1 MTELTVNLWSGAL
14 NDGKTGY
21 FNPSDCVSYLGQNL
35 PTSSSQSLPSSSS
48 GGQSSMASTLTSHV
62 LQSKF
67 IRGFLDSKNS
77 SQSSNSGQNQS
88 SSQSSPYGSRRRIRP
103 DMISRPQGDLVH
115 TGHVGADGAF
125 FGDVSFLDGKYHQL
139 PTKIVTPYRAQDDHN
154 GYGHETGGT
163 SGFRSKWSVTDRKVN
178 GKSGCNSGDSSH
190 EYHEISDEEDFA
202 PLESPPFE
210 ILDFGPSLVEEVFR
224 ELDQI
229 KPDLDNEITESEVAI
244 NESSVN
250 VKNEV
255 REINLKINKEVAQ
268 TSRKKQAMVKP
279 ISASDQIELDS
290 AIAMAKDIAT
300 RSMLTLDSEYYL
312 FFRFD
317 Y

>member
-1 MTELTVNLWSGAL
+1 MLVPNVCPPLGAL

-35 PTSSSQSLPSSSS
+35 PTSTSQSLSAPSSGTSS
-48 GGQSSMASTLTSHV
+48 AASTLTSQV

-67 IRGFLDSKNS
+67 IRGILDSKNS
-77 SQSSNSGQNQS
+77 HSSSQS
-88 SSQSSPYGSRRRIRP
+88 SSQSSPYGSRRKLRT
-103 DMISRPQGDLVH
+103 DMISRPQNDLKH
-115 TGHVGADGAF
+115 MGHVGADGVF

-139 PTKIVTPYRAQDDHN
+139 PKQIVTPYRAQDDHMA
-154 GYGHETGGT
+154 YGQE
-163 SGFRSKWSVTDRKVN
+163 SGPSTARNKWSIN
-178 GKSGCNSGDSSH
+178 GKKNSKNGGHSGDSNH
-190 EYHEISDEEDFA
+190 EYHEISDEEELA

-229 KPDLDNEITESEVAI
+229 KPDFDNDINDSEVAI

-255 REINLKINKEVAQ
+255 REINLRLNRELSHNSAN
-268 TSRKKQAMVKP
+268 TSKKKQAMVKP

-300 RSMLTLDSEYYL
+300 RSMLTLDSE
-312 FFRFD
+312 
-317 Y
+317 